1 MAEGAGRL
9 EADEAEAEAG
19 AVVEE
24 ADVAERTG
32 RRSGDIQLLQE
43 EEASALESEVNLLW
57 L

>member
-9 EADEAEAEAG
+9 EADEAG
-19 AVVEE
+19 AVMEE
-24 ADVAERTG
+24 ANVAERTG

-43 EEASALESEVNLLW
+43 NEASALESEVNLLW